1 MAGRPLK
8 KGLNYRSGST
18 HKYEDFRIV
27 DLLDKYGPSGA
38 LIYDIISDM
47 VLQQGYYLEIPLQNL
62 ALSVQKT
69 VGSKW
74 IRNKGFVLQVVQYCA
89 DIGLF
94 DKDLL
99 RQSVITSVELQES
112 YKIGTVR
119 SKVQIKEYRLIEEDH
134 KSLLNAPQKSI
145 NVTEMPINATEIR
158 DYGTENQRSVGL
170 SNNIYDIEFLPEVEK
185 EFQLYLLI
193 RKSNYGEI
201 PLEQINALREE
212 LQSLSA
218 DQEEQIA
225 IIKKASAGGWKSF
238 YKLKKEKK
246 SSERP
251 KTGTR
256 FNNFQSREYDMKD
269 LEKQLLGTQVDG
281 NE

>member
-8 KGLNYRSGST
+8 KGLNYRSSST
-18 HKYEDFRIV
+18 HKYEDFRVI

-47 VLQQGYYLEIPLQNL
+47 VLKQGYYLEIPFQTL

-74 IRNKGFVLQVVQYCA
+74 IRNRDFVLQVVQYCA

-99 RQSVITSVELQES
+99 RQSVITSVELQQS
-112 YKIGTVR
+112 YQIGTVR
-119 SKVQIKEYRLIEEDH
+119 SKVQIKEYRLIEENH
-134 KSLLNAPQKSI
+134 KPLLNAPQKGI
-145 NVTEMPINATEIR
+145 NVTEIPINATEIK
-158 DYGTENQRSVGL
+158 DYGAEKQCNVGL
-170 SNNIYDIEFLPEVEK
+170 SNNICNIEFLPEVEK

-212 LQSLSA
+212 LQSLST
-218 DQEEQIA
+218 DQKEQIA
-225 IIKKASAGGWKSF
+225 IVKKASAGGWKSF

-246 SSERP
+246 TERP
-251 KTGTR
+251 KSQKTGS
-256 FNNFQSREYDMKD
+256 NNFKGRDYDMQD
-269 LEKQLLGTQVDG
+269 LERRLVTRKKEV
-281 NE
+281 